1 MDFTKLS
8 DTFEGL
14 AAHLDAGVSKGI
26 GFAEMGIKIEGQAVA
41 FAKMFQALLTGMS
54 GVLKASPIT
63 LPGPKITPP
72 TGG

>member
-14 AAHLDAGVSKGI
+14 AGHLDAAVTKGI
-26 GFAEMGIKIEGQAVA
+26 GFAEMGIKVEGQAVA
-41 FAKMFQALLTGMS
+41 FAKMFQAMLDGMA

-72 TGG
+72 A